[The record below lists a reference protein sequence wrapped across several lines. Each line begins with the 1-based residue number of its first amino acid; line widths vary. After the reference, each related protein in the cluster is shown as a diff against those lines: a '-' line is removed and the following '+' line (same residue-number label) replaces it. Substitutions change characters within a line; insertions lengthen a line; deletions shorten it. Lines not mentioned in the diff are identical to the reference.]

1 MFIGEYDYDEDMAV
15 KAEEAREEGLAE
27 GREEGLAEG
36 LEKGAREN
44 ALENARKLYINGVS
58 IDIISKS
65 LGISVEE
72 VRKIVKDLSVEK
84 A

>member
-15 KAEEAREEGLAE
+15 KVEEARE
-27 GREEGLAEG
+27 EG

-44 ALENARKLYINGVS
+44 ALENARNLYINGVS

-72 VRKIVKDLSVEK
+72 VREIVKDLSVEK

>member
-15 KAEEAREEGLAE
+15 KAEEAREEG
-27 GREEGLAEG
+27 
-36 LEKGAREN
+36 AREN
-44 ALENARKLYINGVS
+44 ALENARKFYINGVS

-65 LGISVEE
+65 LGMSVEE
-72 VRKIVKDLSVEK
+72 IREIVKDLSVEK

>member
-44 ALENARKLYINGVS
+44 ALENARNLLEMGILS
-58 IDIISKS
+58 IEQVAQGTS
-65 LGISVEE
+65 
-72 VRKIVKDLSVEK
+72 LSVKEVEMLQK
-84 A
+84 EMKSKK